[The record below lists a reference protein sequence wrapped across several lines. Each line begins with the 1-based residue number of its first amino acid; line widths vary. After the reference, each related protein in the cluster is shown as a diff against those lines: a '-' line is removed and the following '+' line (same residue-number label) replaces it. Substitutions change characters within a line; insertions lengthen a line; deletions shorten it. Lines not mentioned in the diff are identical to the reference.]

1 MLTDEDVLAAEA
13 RFEEKQRTMPFA
25 IKARF
30 DALLRR
36 VVIDLNA
43 GWSISFAPERA
54 RRGRGTKQQIPLHP
68 ASKNARR
75 GPRPAGMTNKRQWP
89 AVVALLGLGEWGNL
103 RDTSLS

>member
-30 DALLRR
+30 DALLRP

-54 RRGRGTKQQIPLHP
+54 RRGRGTKQQIPLHLSEQERSPGTP
-68 ASKNARR
+68 ACGNDKQKTM
-75 GPRPAGMTNKRQWP
+75 AGGCG
-89 AVVALLGLGEWGNL
+89 VAGVGGMG
-103 RDTSLS
+103 